1 MEEDRESGAF
11 ENSNDRN
18 WIGIYW
24 ASVWHEVLGEV
35 LHEVLGEVLHEVLGE
50 VLHEVLIILNYW

>member
-18 WIGIYW
+18 WIGIDR
-24 ASVWHEVLGEV
+24 ASVWHEVLGEVLGEV
-35 LHEVLGEVLHEVLGE
+35 LHEVLGEVLHEVLFF
-50 VLHEVLIILNYW
+50 LNYW

>member
-1 MEEDRESGAF
+1 MEEDRGRGAF

-18 WIGIYW
+18 WIGIDR

-35 LHEVLGEVLHEVLGE
+35 LHEVLGEVLY
-50 VLHEVLIILNYW
+50 EVLILLNYW